1 MAGHLSWVT
10 KDGSTESDSIAMLDA
25 QECER
30 ARVEQ
35 ILILVSEKSSA
46 MVPAPT

>member
-10 KDGSTESDSIAMLDA
+10 KANSTESDAIAKLDA

-30 ARVEQ
+30 ARGERS
-35 ILILVSEKSSA
+35 LISEKSSA
-46 MVPAPT
+46 LVPTPT